1 MKKNRLLSNAEIA
14 SFCRQTAM
22 IIKAGITPAEGME
35 ILKHDTLNKE
45 GKELLEQISLS
56 CKKGNPFFQALSDTG
71 LFPDYVIK
79 LVALGEES

>member
-45 GKELLEQISLS
+45 GKELLEQILKDIEIQNLFSLTL
-56 CKKGNPFFQALSDTG
+56 CFYRYLQ
-71 LFPDYVIK
+71 I
-79 LVALGEES
+79 